1 MGVGVG
7 TVAYNQVKLGTATVW
22 TFNVLLLVFL
32 LFSDEFKKK
41 KVKLKTSCALSCA
54 CCWPCSSSRAA
65 LIGLRRRNGAS
76 HFRPRGGE
84 KGVRQTHAPDSW
96 GYVVTYA

>member
-32 LFSDEFKKK
+32 LFSDEFFFLKK
-41 KVKLKTSCALSCA
+41 S
-54 CCWPCSSSRAA
+54 
-65 LIGLRRRNGAS
+65 N
-76 HFRPRGGE
+76 
-84 KGVRQTHAPDSW
+84 
-96 GYVVTYA
+96 

>member
-41 KVKLKTSCALSCA
+41 KSQIKNKLCALMRVLLALQLLSSC
-54 CCWPCSSSRAA
+54 SYRTEE
-65 LIGLRRRNGAS
+65 
-76 HFRPRGGE
+76 E
-84 KGVRQTHAPDSW
+84 KWSQPLPP
-96 GYVVTYA
+96 

>member
-32 LFSDEFKKK
+32 LFSDGFFFFKSQIKN
-41 KVKLKTSCALSCA
+41 KLCALM
-54 CCWPCSSSRAA
+54 RV
-65 LIGLRRRNGAS
+65 LLGLQLLELLLS
-76 HFRPRGGE
+76 
-84 KGVRQTHAPDSW
+84 D
-96 GYVVTYA
+96 

>member
-32 LFSDEFKKK
+32 LFSDEFFFFKKSQIK
-41 KVKLKTSCALSCA
+41 NKLCALM
-54 CCWPCSSSRAA
+54 RV
-65 LIGLRRRNGAS
+65 LLGLQLLELLLS
-76 HFRPRGGE
+76 
-84 KGVRQTHAPDSW
+84 D
-96 GYVVTYA
+96 